1 MSTTNLNIR
10 ICLLQTAYFVL
21 MFGLKYI
28 FHIPCTDCERVFYI
42 QSNIEIILEG
52 ALFLGLTV
60 SMCYC
65 ILKAKKMFA
74 TSIFMGLSLWLL
86 FEASKYI
93 AHLAGF
99 FPHYGDVPIMISM
112 LLSFAVIFIYTC
124 ILYTICICL
133 KRVVNQDIMRRN
145 R

>member
-10 ICLLQTAYFVL
+10 ICLLQTVYFVL

-28 FHIPCTDCERVFYI
+28 FHSPCADCERVFYI
-42 QSNIEIILEG
+42 QSNVEIILEG
-52 ALFLGLTV
+52 ALLLGLTV
-60 SMCYC
+60 SMCYYV
-65 ILKAKKMFA
+65 LKAKKMFA

-112 LLSFAVIFIYTC
+112 ILSFAAIFIYTC

-133 KRVVNQDIMRRN
+133 KKVIKQDIMRRN